1 MVGER
6 FFFNWPEA
14 FTAGVEAV
22 GGKGWNLARLE
33 RYGFTIPVGGVL
45 YC

>member
-1 MVGER
+1 MGEKG
-6 FFFNWPEA
+6 FFFNWSEA

-33 RYGFTIPVGGVL
+33 RYGFTIPLAVF
-45 YC
+45 